1 MELMERLKSMLNR
14 PGAAGAGSKFNS
26 RLLILLIVG
35 IGLITFNSLF
45 SGGRKTAAPA
55 DYITLPQAEE
65 ALREGQERELAALL
79 NQIRGVSNATV
90 FVTLEDSGRKELVYD
105 QEQSMRQ
112 TVEQDGGGG
121 TRETTEDTSR
131 RTHVILRD
139 AQGREIPLV
148 VRENQPRYRGVLV
161 VADGVGDPAVKSQV
175 VEALW
180 ALLDLP
186 YHRITVLP
194 RGK

>member
-1 MELMERLKSMLNR
+1 MELMERLKSMLSR
-14 PGAAGAGSKFNS
+14 PGEGGTGSKFNS
-26 RLLILLIVG
+26 RVLILLVVG
-35 IGLITFNSLF
+35 IGLISFNSLF
-45 SGGRKTAAPA
+45 SGSRETAAPA
-55 DYITLPQAEE
+55 EYSALPQAEE

-90 FVTLEDSGRKELVYD
+90 FVTLEDAGHKELVYD

-112 TVEQDGGGG
+112 TVEQDSGGG
-121 TRETTEDTSR
+121 TREISEDTSR
-131 RTHVILRD
+131 RTYVILRD
-139 AQGREIPLV
+139 AQGREIPLF

-161 VADGVGDPAVKSQV
+161 VADGVGDPAVQAQV
-175 VEALW
+175 IEALR
-180 ALLDLP
+180 AIFGLP